1 MSYSIIIQ
9 AHNHDPARHVIKI
22 FKSTVQ
28 SLCSEMPLHTHSESM
43 FGGYCVKTTTR
54 KAFIFLYK
62 KGEMLGEKQRQ
73 ASNKSTSYERCEK
86 ARTPKL
92 LVTYYHYTQI
102 QELK

>member
-1 MSYSIIIQ
+1 
-9 AHNHDPARHVIKI
+9 
-22 FKSTVQ
+22 
-28 SLCSEMPLHTHSESM
+28 MPLHTHSESM
-43 FGGYCVKTTTR
+43 FGGYCVKTTTW
-54 KAFIFLYK
+54 KAFIFLYT